1 MAESLED
8 RIRDHAAAFNGLLS
22 LIPSKLYY
30 GADATADA
38 ATTTDESA
46 LDPHNNKKKKKT
58 KAEKKAAK
66 KARLDPD
73 NDANRSAKD
82 VMDEAGRKKRKLQ
95 ELEEEAA
102 QAEEYEEVE
111 GIEPEKP
118 REGLKEIKERTK
130 KAKIEASSTPA
141 TQVDATD
148 DAIAKPAVID
158 ESKAQKK
165 TEKLERKKQKAE
177 QKKTIKT
184 STATA
189 APSNKPKAE
198 PKKANAAVSN
208 TAQAKKDNADEW
220 TDDETSAPQSP
231 TFDKDASKNSA
242 TTEDSSTGS
251 PASPFINTESEPSDK
266 PRLIKVPKDTAEFR
280 ERFAAKMAAL
290 RAARFKDNG
299 IEGKPVRT
307 RHELIESRREKQIAR
322 KAHKKEQRQAAKHAE
337 ELKRE
342 KALASNSPQLLSPP
356 GMELELNETTANLSF
371 GRVAFGDGSQLSHDL
386 SYSLSR
392 DAKKGPSDPKTALLK
407 LQNAKKRLAA
417 MTPEKRAEIED
428 KEAWLTARRRAEGEK
443 IRDDESSLKKAV
455 KRKDRVKKRSEREW
469 NDRLK
474 GVEKAKA
481 DKQKK
486 RETNLRKRV
495 DDKLERKLERAS
507 GKKRSKS
514 GSGGAKKKSRPGFE
528 GSGFGKKK

>member
-30 GADATADA
+30 GADATANTTA
-38 ATTTDESA
+38 ATDDA
-46 LDPHNNKKKKKT
+46 GIDPHNNKKKKKT

-95 ELEEEAA
+95 ELEEEAT

-118 REGLKEIKERTK
+118 REGLKETKERTK
-130 KAKIEASSTPA
+130 KVKVDGENKSAATTSEPA
-141 TQVDATD
+141 A
-148 DAIAKPAVID
+148 AD
-158 ESKAQKK
+158 ETKVQKK
-165 TEKLERKKQKAE
+165 SEKLERKKQKAE
-177 QKKTIKT
+177 QKKATKIAKTATTPATADTASSAPKSAPKKTKT
-184 STATA
+184 SET
-189 APSNKPKAE
+189 
-198 PKKANAAVSN
+198 
-208 TAQAKKDNADEW
+208 KDDEW
-220 TDDETSAPQSP
+220 TDVETSMLQ
-231 TFDKDASKNSA
+231 
-242 TTEDSSTGS
+242 S
-251 PASPFINTESEPSDK
+251 PASESKDTSNIPAPSTEESSTMTSGSSSNDVEESQPQPTTEK

-290 RAARFKDNG
+290 RAARFKENNM
-299 IEGKPVRT
+299 EGKPVRT
-307 RHELIESRREKQIAR
+307 RHELIESRRAKQIAR
-322 KAHKKEQRQAAKHAE
+322 KAHKKEQRQAAKRAE
-337 ELKRE
+337 EVKRE
-342 KALASNSPQLLSPP
+342 EALASNSPQILSPP
-356 GMELELNETTANLSF
+356 GMELELNDTAANLSF

-392 DAKKGPSDPKTALLK
+392 DSKKGPSDPKTALLK

-443 IRDDESSLKKAV
+443 IRDDELSLKKAV
-455 KRKDRVKKRSEREW
+455 KRKERVKKRSEREW
-469 NDRLK
+469 DDRLK

-486 RETNLRKRV
+486 RETNLRKRI
-495 DDKLERKLERAS
+495 DDKLQRKLEKGT
-507 GKKRSKS
+507 GKKRSK
-514 GSGGAKKKSRPGFE
+514 SGGAKKKSRPGFE
-528 GSGFGKKK
+528 GSSFGKKK

>member
-30 GADATADA
+30 GADATANTTA
-38 ATTTDESA
+38 ATDDA
-46 LDPHNNKKKKKT
+46 GIDPHNNKKKKKT

-95 ELEEEAA
+95 ELEEEAT

-118 REGLKEIKERTK
+118 REGLKETKERTK
-130 KAKIEASSTPA
+130 KVKVDGENKSAATTKGRAEEGHQDSQDCHHHPTTVDTASSAPKSA
-141 TQVDATD
+141 
-148 DAIAKPAVID
+148 P
-158 ESKAQKK
+158 KK
-165 TEKLERKKQKAE
+165 T
-177 QKKTIKT
+177 KT
-184 STATA
+184 SET
-189 APSNKPKAE
+189 
-198 PKKANAAVSN
+198 
-208 TAQAKKDNADEW
+208 KDDEW
-220 TDDETSAPQSP
+220 TDVETSMLQ
-231 TFDKDASKNSA
+231 
-242 TTEDSSTGS
+242 S
-251 PASPFINTESEPSDK
+251 PASESKDTSNIPAPSTEESSTMTSGSSSNDVEESQPQPTTEK

-290 RAARFKDNG
+290 RAARFKENNM
-299 IEGKPVRT
+299 EGKPVRT
-307 RHELIESRREKQIAR
+307 RHELIESRRAKQIAR
-322 KAHKKEQRQAAKHAE
+322 KAHKKEQRQAAKRAE
-337 ELKRE
+337 EVKRE
-342 KALASNSPQLLSPP
+342 EALASNSPQILSPP
-356 GMELELNETTANLSF
+356 GMELELNDTAANLSF

-392 DAKKGPSDPKTALLK
+392 DSKKGPSDPKTALLK

-443 IRDDESSLKKAV
+443 IRDDELSLKKAV
-455 KRKDRVKKRSEREW
+455 KRKERVKKRSEREW
-469 NDRLK
+469 DDRLK

-486 RETNLRKRV
+486 RETNLRKRI
-495 DDKLERKLERAS
+495 DDKLQRKLEKAT
-507 GKKRSKS
+507 GKKHSK
-514 GSGGAKKKSRPGFE
+514 SGGAKKKSRPGFE
-528 GSGFGKKK
+528 GSSFGKKK